1 PFTALE
7 AEHWPSML
15 RVACVRF
22 WLSRLIAAEA
32 FAGQDVLIHDPAE
45 FEMRLAQRQ
54 NVEIHLPFAL

>member
-1 PFTALE
+1 
-7 AEHWPSML
+7 PSML